1 MEVVTIKTDY
11 GTERRYY
18 RPRWISTALRIS
30 GILFFSFSFVYS
42 FFIHLAN
49 LYQVTTVCNV
59 LFIAL
64 GLTKINWIKLC
75 AQRPF
80 IDLVERHCMGQ
91 IFSVVPPDSLSAFYT
106 LLCDPQNSP
115 LMNSDTD
122 EFSSKICFLQAD
134 HYTI

>member
-1 MEVVTIKTDY
+1 MLSKLQALDINICMKKKKKVPTASENHPLMEVVTIKTDY

-80 IDLVERHCMGQ
+80 IDLVERHCMG
-91 IFSVVPPDSLSAFYT
+91 
-106 LLCDPQNSP
+106 
-115 LMNSDTD
+115 
-122 EFSSKICFLQAD
+122 
-134 HYTI
+134 